1 MRILFQG
8 DSVTDAG
15 RNRED
20 PMDLGP
26 GYASVAA
33 DLLRKAFPETEFTF
47 FNRGIGGNRTEHLV
61 QRLQR
66 LQSDFLDLNPD
77 IVTILVGVNDSWHIY
92 DKCALVNTTHEMTE
106 QNYRTV
112 LEALKERNIPVI
124 MMEPFCLPT
133 PATREFRMDLY
144 GKIEVIRRLA
154 REYAVAYLPLDG
166 LAQAEG
172 VAHGTLYLADDGIH
186 PNTQGRKWLG
196 NLVAEALKPIITEK
210 LKKA

>member
-33 DLLRKAFPETEFTF
+33 SLLREAFPETDFTF

-61 QRLQR
+61 QRLQ
-66 LQSDFLDLNPD
+66 SDFLDLKPD
-77 IVTILVGVNDSWHIY
+77 IVTILVGVNDSWHIF
-92 DKCALVNTTHEMTE
+92 DKYALVNTTHEMTE

-112 LEALKERNIPVI
+112 LEALKARNIPVI

-133 PATREFRMDLY
+133 PATQEFRMDLY

-186 PNTQGRKWLG
+186 PNTEGRKWLG
-196 NLVAEALKPIITEK
+196 NLVAEALKPVIAEK
-210 LKKA
+210 LERSSC